1 MQLQEDSRVFR
12 SRACVVLAQYDSP
25 CIPQVP
31 EAILQFEK
39 CHFAKSHVAP
49 NSGSRDSCEE
59 FEVCLWRL
67 AQGLSFRG
75 SKRMQGLGVRIWP
88 KGLPLRV

>member
-39 CHFAKSHVAP
+39 RHFAKSHVVP
-49 NSGSRDSCEE
+49 NSGSRGWCAE
-59 FEVCLWRL
+59 FGVCLWRL
-67 AQGLSFRG
+67 GWGLRFR
-75 SKRMQGLGVRIWP
+75 GLGVSIWP
-88 KGLPLRV
+88 KGLQLRV